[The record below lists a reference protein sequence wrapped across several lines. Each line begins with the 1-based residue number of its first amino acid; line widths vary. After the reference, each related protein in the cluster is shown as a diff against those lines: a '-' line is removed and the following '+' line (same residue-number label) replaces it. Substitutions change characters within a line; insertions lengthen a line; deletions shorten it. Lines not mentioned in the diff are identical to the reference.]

1 MRVCKEITALLI
13 EGKNIAFIDEEN
25 KVLVPR
31 GYINELKYADA
42 VVYVT
47 NKRNF
52 KSEYKNIKVLKL
64 IRKNVVLGI
73 GCKKN
78 YSKDEMILNIKNKLM
93 EENIDERAVKAIAT
107 VELKG
112 KETAI
117 IEAVKYFN
125 SDFNLFSSDR
135 IREIEDNFIGS
146 DFVKNSIGLKAVC
159 EPVVELSGGEIVL
172 KKQKLNGMTLCI
184 GIIQS
189 K

>member
-1 MRVCKEITALLI
+1 M
-13 EGKNIAFIDEEN
+13 
-25 KVLVPR
+25 
-31 GYINELKYADA
+31 
-42 VVYVT
+42 
-47 NKRNF
+47 
-52 KSEYKNIKVLKL
+52 
-64 IRKNVVLGI
+64 
-73 GCKKN
+73 
-78 YSKDEMILNIKNKLM
+78 
-93 EENIDERAVKAIAT
+93 
-107 VELKG
+107 
-112 KETAI
+112 
-117 IEAVKYFN
+117 KYFN